1 VPLAG
6 SARASGRSLGG
17 GAARWTRLRYTAPVT
32 FEEMSPAER
41 ILHVQ
46 ELWDRIAEE
55 PESVPVSEE
64 WKTELGRRL
73 EAHRADPA
81 AAIPW
86 DQVKARLR
94 QQP

>member
-1 VPLAG
+1 MGLVACL
-6 SARASGRSLGG
+6 G

-32 FEEMSPAER
+32 FEEMSLAER

-64 WKTELGRRL
+64 WKAELGRRL
-73 EAHRADPA
+73 EAHRTDPA

-86 DQVKARLR
+86 EQVKARLR